1 MRSSRLSNALS
12 VLIVILSVFAARA
25 ASAAEPALQGTVH
38 DQSGG
43 AIVGAT
49 VTAENGNGETK
60 KAVTDQRGEYRFDEL
75 PPGEYAVSVEFPG
88 FSPVERRVT
97 VAPAK
102 TAHVDVTLE
111 IHLEEQVQ
119 VADTISL
126 HDSPLTRTLTRKEL
140 ALLPNDSRQL
150 LQRLRELAGTR
161 GQQGD
166 VVIYVDGFRE
176 GVRVPPK
183 DNIEMIRVSAH
194 PFSAEFP
201 EPGHARIE
209 ITSRPG
215 SEKVTADISATFNS
229 DKLNAR
235 DYFAPTKP
243 ESETRHFTAYL
254 GAPIL
259 PKRLSFS
266 LFGGRWSEDATD
278 VFNATVL
285 DSSATPQPLSG
296 SVRAPTRVDSFLA
309 GVNSL
314 AGRRHTTRLLF
325 GYTGRRAENQGLDTV
340 FDLPEHV
347 HDSNT
352 DEFSVRG
359 SLLSILAPTL
369 LNEAHVE
376 FTHRDYAHAAAVRT
390 PETLVLDAFY
400 DGGDQNALFMDERT
414 RSVQIRNTT
423 TLGYRQLMLKAGVQA
438 ERAESSLV
446 DRTGFGGSFLF
457 GTDVERDALG
467 LPLRDANG
475 DTVGISPLE
484 RYRRTVL
491 GVPGYG
497 PSQYTIVS
505 GNPDLGYSQWWT
517 SWFAQSDWTARP
529 GLTLSLWR
537 PPGMADVHQRSRRAC
552 RPFGLR
558 LDDRLEEPQHRSRRR
573 RPVLLPS
580 RSGADAGHDAIRR
593 PPPARAR
600 DRPAGTYPAPPPI
613 DTNVPQTLHT
623 KASDL
628 AAPRLLVATASYER
642 VLPGG
647 VVAVVEYA
655 HDRGERLLLR
665 RNVNAP
671 LFDGTTPIPGSG
683 PVLEYGSLG
692 ESRSDQ
698 LLTSVRVTVEGTMMV
713 IGGYRRTWSRATTD
727 GFRTAPADPNDL
739 EAEWGMPVSDRE
751 HRAHLGATFYL
762 PWDVFFS
769 PYVTASTGRPFNIT
783 TGRDTNRDTLY
794 AERPAFA
801 AEGDPSA
808 ISTPLGLLT
817 LDPAATAIVPR
828 NFGRGQPEVRLD
840 LHLSKLTRVS
850 KQMKVTLACDVQ
862 NALNSG
868 LFNGYYTIVTAPLF
882 TEPNR
887 ALPTRRVLLTARVS
901 Y

>member
-1 MRSSRLSNALS
+1 MGEA
-12 VLIVILSVFAARA
+12 AAR
-25 ASAAEPALQGTVH
+25 P
-38 DQSGG
+38 
-43 AIVGAT
+43 
-49 VTAENGNGETK
+49 
-60 KAVTDQRGEYRFDEL
+60 
-75 PPGEYAVSVEFPG
+75 
-88 FSPVERRVT
+88 
-97 VAPAK
+97 
-102 TAHVDVTLE
+102 
-111 IHLEEQVQ
+111 
-119 VADTISL
+119 
-126 HDSPLTRTLTRKEL
+126 PLTATGGE
-140 ALLPNDSRQL
+140 A
-150 LQRLRELAGTR
+150 
-161 GQQGD
+161 
-166 VVIYVDGFRE
+166 
-176 GVRVPPK
+176 
-183 DNIEMIRVSAH
+183 
-194 PFSAEFP
+194 
-201 EPGHARIE
+201 
-209 ITSRPG
+209 TS
-215 SEKVTADISATFNS
+215 VT
-229 DKLNAR
+229 
-235 DYFAPTKP
+235 
-243 ESETRHFTAYL
+243 
-254 GAPIL
+254 
-259 PKRLSFS
+259 
-266 LFGGRWSEDATD
+266 
-278 VFNATVL
+278 
-285 DSSATPQPLSG
+285 LSG

-340 FDLPEHV
+340 FDLPGHV

-423 TLGYRQLMLKAGVQA
+423 TLGYRQLMLKAGVQV

-529 GLTLSLWR
+529 GLTLSFGVRQEWQTYISGRGELAARSGFGWTIDSKSR
-537 PPGMADVHQRSRRAC
+537 NTVRGGVGLFYSRLGPELTLDTTRYDGLHQREFVIDQ
-552 RPFGLR
+552 P
-558 LDDRLEEPQHRSRRR
+558 
-573 RPVLLPS
+573 
-580 RSGADAGHDAIRR
+580 
-593 PPPARAR
+593 
-600 DRPAGTYPAPPPI
+600 GTYPAPPPI
-613 DTNVPQTLHT
+613 DTNSPQALHT
-623 KASDL
+623 KAPDL

-671 LFDGTTPIPGSG
+671 LINGTTPIPGSG

-692 ESRSDQ
+692 ESRSHQ
-698 LLTSVRVTVEGTMMV
+698 VLTSVRFNVEGEMTV

-727 GFRTAPADPNDL
+727 GFRTAPADPHDL

-783 TGRDTNRDTLY
+783 AGRDTNRDTLY

-801 AEGDPSA
+801 AEGDPGA

-828 NFGRGQPEVRLD
+828 NFGRGQPEVRLN

-850 KQMKVTLACDVQ
+850 NRMKVTLACDVQ